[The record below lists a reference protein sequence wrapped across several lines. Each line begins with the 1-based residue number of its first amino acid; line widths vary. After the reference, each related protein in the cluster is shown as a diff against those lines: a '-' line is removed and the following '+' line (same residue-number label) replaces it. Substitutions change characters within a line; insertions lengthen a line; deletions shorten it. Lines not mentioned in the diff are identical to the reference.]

1 MRIEPGHC
9 FCGRI
14 QALMHGE
21 PFWICYD
28 HDDDCRR
35 AIGSPL
41 TIWVGYRP
49 EQFVLKSG
57 YLKTFSKTPGIV
69 RTFCGDCGTS
79 IGYEDQGLPDNSTSA
94 SVSCTRQNV
103 FRPKLM
109 AFGKCVCHS
118 LLCRILCRAP
128 RVYPTPHSRV
138 WHAQGSNAINLRL
151 RRGGKGGTN
160 QWASP

>member
-79 IGYEDQGLPDNSTSA
+79 IGYEDQGLPDELYICIGFMDAPERFPPQAHGFWQMRLPFIVMPDSLPRTFHRTA
-94 SVSCTRQNV
+94 SSRIAMSV
-103 FRPKLM
+103 FPPG
-109 AFGKCVCHS
+109 FS
-118 LLCRILCRAP
+118 
-128 RVYPTPHSRV
+128 
-138 WHAQGSNAINLRL
+138 
-151 RRGGKGGTN
+151 
-160 QWASP
+160 